1 MLQLQKLVS
10 DVSSS
15 SSVTTKHSTSL
26 LFFSKNL
33 CNLISIIYYAQTIP
47 IYHGNILL
55 MSILGSPI
63 RVLNSFFLRV
73 LGNTITLRVFS
84 DTVFFRVLSE
94 MILRRV
100 LSDRVFDR
108 VLNYNFLIRV
118 STDILFL
125 RSWVFRFSVGS
136 SVFFFQ

>member
-26 LFFSKNL
+26 LFFSKNF
-33 CNLISIIYYAQTIP
+33 LISIIYSAQTIP

>member
-15 SSVTTKHSTSL
+15 SSMTTKHSTSL

-33 CNLISIIYYAQTIP
+33 CNLISIICYAQTIP

-55 MSILGSPI
+55 MSILGSLI

-100 LSDRVFDR
+100 LND
-108 VLNYNFLIRV
+108 NFLIRV